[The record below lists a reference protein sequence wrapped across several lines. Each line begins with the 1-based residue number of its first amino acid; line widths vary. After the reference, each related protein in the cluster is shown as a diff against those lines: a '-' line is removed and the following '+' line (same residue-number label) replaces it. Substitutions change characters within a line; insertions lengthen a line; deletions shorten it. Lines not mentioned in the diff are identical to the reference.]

1 MRRLKSKMS
10 SPWLLGF
17 ANRASAVPSALLAQS
32 ATDLLEKAFDSHRLF
47 VVNRHNLS
55 GTSMA
60 DMVHPMAAQP
70 GAGENPVIEVQAV
83 SKLFRTPSEGTI
95 RALHEIDLTIAPGG
109 FITVVGPSGC
119 GKSTLI
125 KLIAGFSAP
134 SSGKI
139 NVQGEEV
146 RGLNTR
152 VGYVPQESKL
162 FPWLTVEENVGFGL
176 DRKRMPKAERES
188 KTDYFIKLAGLAGFE
203 KYYPAQLSGGMSKR
217 ASIMRAL
224 AYEPP
229 VILMDEPFGPLDAQ
243 TRMVLQ
249 DELLKIWEQKRQ
261 TIVFVTHD
269 LVEAI
274 ALADRVVV
282 MTHRPGKIKDI
293 IDVPM
298 TRPRNIFEIH
308 RQEGFDEAY
317 GRLWNIFRH
326 ELNLR
331 TH

>member
-1 MRRLKSKMS
+1 
-10 SPWLLGF
+10 
-17 ANRASAVPSALLAQS
+17 
-32 ATDLLEKAFDSHRLF
+32 
-47 VVNRHNLS
+47 
-55 GTSMA
+55 MA
-60 DMVHPMAAQP
+60 DMLNQP
-70 GAGENPVIEVQAV
+70 PPENRSKDPLVIQVENV
-83 SKLFRTPSEGTI
+83 SKLFRTPNEATI
-95 RALHEIDLTIAPGG
+95 GALEEISLSIGYG
-109 FITVVGPSGC
+109 EFVTVVGPSGC
-119 GKSTLI
+119 GKSTLL
-125 KLIAGFSAP
+125 KLMAGFSAP
-134 SSGKI
+134 SSGQI
-139 NVQGEEV
+139 IFQGQTV
-146 RGLNTR
+146 RGLNTK

-176 DRKRMPKAERES
+176 DSKRYSRKDRERQVNQ
-188 KTDYFIKLAGLAGFE
+188 FINLAGLAGFE

-269 LVEAI
+269 LVEAV

-293 IDVPM
+293 INITM
-298 TRPRNIFEIH
+298 ARPRNIFEIH
-308 RQEGFDEAY
+308 RQEGFDDAY
-317 GRLWNIFRH
+317 GRLWKIFRH
-326 ELNLR
+326 ELNIGA
-331 TH
+331 H

>member
-1 MRRLKSKMS
+1 MLEPMT
-10 SPWLLGF
+10 
-17 ANRASAVPSALLAQS
+17 ATETRAQ
-32 ATDLLEKAFDSHRLF
+32 
-47 VVNRHNLS
+47 N
-55 GTSMA
+55 
-60 DMVHPMAAQP
+60 QP
-70 GAGENPVIEVQAV
+70 QDKLVIQVDDV

-95 RALHEIDLTIAPGG
+95 GALQDVSLTIPYGE

-119 GKSTLI
+119 GKSTLL
-125 KLIAGFSAP
+125 KMIAGFSLP
-134 SSGKI
+134 SSGRI
-139 NVQGEEV
+139 LYQGEEV
-146 RGLNTR
+146 RGLNTK

-176 DRKRMPKAERES
+176 DSKRYPRE
-188 KTDYFIKLAGLAGFE
+188 KRDHQVRHFINLAGLAGFE

-217 ASIMRAL
+217 ASIIRAL

-269 LVEAI
+269 LVEAV

-282 MTHRPGKIKDI
+282 MTHRPGKIKDVI
-293 IDVPM
+293 NVPM
-298 TRPRNIFEIH
+298 SRPRNIFEIH

-326 ELNLR
+326 ELNIK
-331 TH
+331 H

>member
-1 MRRLKSKMS
+1 MIDPTKLPDDAARNGAQAVISVQNVSKVFQT
-10 SPWLLGF
+10 PTQENLG
-17 ANRASAVPSALLAQS
+17 ALL
-32 ATDLLEKAFDSHRLF
+32 H
-47 VVNRHNLS
+47 
-55 GTSMA
+55 
-60 DMVHPMAAQP
+60 
-70 GAGENPVIEVQAV
+70 
-83 SKLFRTPSEGTI
+83 
-95 RALHEIDLTIAPGG
+95 IDLEIQDGE
-109 FITVVGPSGC
+109 FVTVVGPSGC
-119 GKSTLI
+119 GKSTLL
-125 KLIAGFSAP
+125 KLIAGFSPA
-134 SSGKI
+134 SGGRI
-139 NVQGEEV
+139 LFQGEEV

-176 DRKRMPKAERES
+176 HPKRYSRAERERQVS
-188 KTDYFIKLAGLAGFE
+188 YFIGLAGLSGFE

-217 ASIMRAL
+217 ASIIRAL

-249 DELLKIWEQKRQ
+249 DELLKIWGHKRQ

-269 LVEAI
+269 LVEAV

-282 MTHRPGKIKDI
+282 MTHRPGTIKDI
-293 IDVPM
+293 IQVPM
-298 TRPRNIFEIH
+298 KRPRNIFEIH

-326 ELNLR
+326 ELNIGA
-331 TH
+331 H

>member
-1 MRRLKSKMS
+1 M
-10 SPWLLGF
+10 PD
-17 ANRASAVPSALLAQS
+17 LAQARS
-32 ATDLLEKAFDSHRLF
+32 HPAPGANGAVIKVDNVCKAF
-47 VVNRHNLS
+47 
-55 GTSMA
+55 
-60 DMVHPMAAQP
+60 Q
-70 GAGENPVIEVQAV
+70 
-83 SKLFRTPSEGTI
+83 TPSQASLDALANIQLDIHPGEFVTI
-95 RALHEIDLTIAPGG
+95 
-109 FITVVGPSGC
+109 VGPSGC
-119 GKSTLI
+119 GKSTLL
-125 KLIAGFSAP
+125 KLIAGFSAC
-134 SSGKI
+134 SAGRI
-139 NVQGEEV
+139 LFQGDEV
-146 RGLNTR
+146 RGLNTK

-176 DRKRMPKAERES
+176 STKRYSRTDRARQIN
-188 KTDYFIKLAGLAGFE
+188 YFINLAGLAGFE

-217 ASIMRAL
+217 ASIVRAL

-269 LVEAI
+269 LVEAV

-282 MTHRPGKIKDI
+282 MTHRPGRIKDI
-293 IDVPM
+293 IHVPM

-317 GRLWNIFRH
+317 GRLWTIFRH
-326 ELNLR
+326 ELNIGP
-331 TH
+331 H

>member
-1 MRRLKSKMS
+1 ML
-10 SPWLLGF
+10 
-17 ANRASAVPSALLAQS
+17 
-32 ATDLLEKAFDSHRLF
+32 
-47 VVNRHNLS
+47 
-55 GTSMA
+55 MA
-60 DMVHPMAAQP
+60 DTAIQKRADEIRPDGVVIRV
-70 GAGENPVIEVQAV
+70 ENV
-83 SKLFRTPSEGTI
+83 SKLFRTPTEGTI
-95 RALHEIDLTIAPGG
+95 GALQEIDLNISHGE
-109 FITVVGPSGC
+109 FVTVVGPSGC
-119 GKSTLI
+119 GKSTLL

-134 SSGKI
+134 SAGRI
-139 NVQGEEV
+139 LFQGEEV
-146 RGLNTR
+146 RGLNTKT
-152 VGYVPQESKL
+152 GYVPQESKL

-176 DRKRMPKAERES
+176 DSKRFSRHDRERQVS
-188 KTDYFIKLAGLAGFE
+188 QFISLAGLAGFE

-217 ASIMRAL
+217 ASIVRAL

-269 LVEAI
+269 LVEAV

-282 MTHRPGKIKDI
+282 MTHRPGKIKDVI
-293 IDVPM
+293 NVPM

-326 ELNLR
+326 ELMIGA
-331 TH
+331 H

>member
-1 MRRLKSKMS
+1 MT
-10 SPWLLGF
+10 
-17 ANRASAVPSALLAQS
+17 ATETRAQ
-32 ATDLLEKAFDSHRLF
+32 
-47 VVNRHNLS
+47 N
-55 GTSMA
+55 
-60 DMVHPMAAQP
+60 QP
-70 GAGENPVIEVQAV
+70 QDKPVIQVDDV

-95 RALHEIDLTIAPGG
+95 GALQDVSLTIPYGE

-119 GKSTLI
+119 GKSTLL
-125 KLIAGFSAP
+125 KLVAGFSLP
-134 SSGKI
+134 SSGRI
-139 NVQGEEV
+139 LYQGEEV
-146 RGLNTR
+146 RGLNTK

-176 DRKRMPKAERES
+176 DSKRYPRE
-188 KTDYFIKLAGLAGFE
+188 KRDHQVRHFINLAGLAGFE

-217 ASIMRAL
+217 ASIIRAL

-269 LVEAI
+269 LVEAV

-282 MTHRPGKIKDI
+282 MTHRPGKIKDVI
-293 IDVPM
+293 NVPM
-298 TRPRNIFEIH
+298 SRPRNIFEIH

-317 GRLWNIFRH
+317 CRLWNIFRH
-326 ELNLR
+326 ELNIK
-331 TH
+331 H

>member
-1 MRRLKSKMS
+1 MS
-10 SPWLLGF
+10 S
-17 ANRASAVPSALLAQS
+17 VE
-32 ATDLLEKAFDSHRLF
+32 ATQQTES
-47 VVNRHNLS
+47 
-55 GTSMA
+55 
-60 DMVHPMAAQP
+60 QP
-70 GAGENPVIEVQAV
+70 GDNPVIRVEAV
-83 SKLFRTPSEGTI
+83 SKLFRTPGEGVI
-95 RALHEIDLTIAPGG
+95 RALQEISLDIRYGE
-109 FITVVGPSGC
+109 FVTVVGPSGC

-125 KLIAGFSAP
+125 KLIAGFSAV
-134 SSGKI
+134 SAGRI
-139 NVQGEEV
+139 FFEADEV

-176 DRKRMPKAERES
+176 DSKRFPRAERERQVN
-188 KTDYFIKLAGLAGFE
+188 YFIKLAGLTGFE

-269 LVEAI
+269 LVEAV

-293 IDVPM
+293 IEVPM
-298 TRPRNIFEIH
+298 ARPRNIFEIH
-308 RQEGFDEAY
+308 RQKGFDEAY

-326 ELNLR
+326 ELNLQ

>member
-1 MRRLKSKMS
+1 MT
-10 SPWLLGF
+10 
-17 ANRASAVPSALLAQS
+17 
-32 ATDLLEKAFDSHRLF
+32 ATETR
-47 VVNRHNLS
+47 VQN
-55 GTSMA
+55 
-60 DMVHPMAAQP
+60 QP
-70 GAGENPVIEVQAV
+70 QDKLVIQVDDV

-95 RALHEIDLTIAPGG
+95 GALQDVSLTIPYGE

-119 GKSTLI
+119 GKSTLL
-125 KLIAGFSAP
+125 KLVAGFSLP
-134 SSGKI
+134 SSGRI
-139 NVQGEEV
+139 LYQGEEV
-146 RGLNTR
+146 RGLNTK

-176 DRKRMPKAERES
+176 DSKRYPRE
-188 KTDYFIKLAGLAGFE
+188 KRDHQVRHFINLAGLAGFE

-217 ASIMRAL
+217 ASIIRAL

-269 LVEAI
+269 LVEAV

-282 MTHRPGKIKDI
+282 MTHRPGKIKDVI
-293 IDVPM
+293 NVPM
-298 TRPRNIFEIH
+298 SRPRNIFEIH

-326 ELNLR
+326 ELNIK
-331 TH
+331 H

>member
-1 MRRLKSKMS
+1 MLEPMT
-10 SPWLLGF
+10 
-17 ANRASAVPSALLAQS
+17 ATETRAQ
-32 ATDLLEKAFDSHRLF
+32 
-47 VVNRHNLS
+47 N
-55 GTSMA
+55 
-60 DMVHPMAAQP
+60 QP
-70 GAGENPVIEVQAV
+70 QDKPVIQVDDV

-95 RALHEIDLTIAPGG
+95 SALQDVSLTIPYGE
-109 FITVVGPSGC
+109 FITVVGPSGY
-119 GKSTLI
+119 GKSTLL
-125 KLIAGFSAP
+125 KLIAGFSLP
-134 SSGKI
+134 SSGRI
-139 NVQGEEV
+139 LYQGEEV
-146 RGLNTR
+146 RGLNTK

-176 DRKRMPKAERES
+176 DSKRYPRE
-188 KTDYFIKLAGLAGFE
+188 KRDHQVRHFINLAGLAGFE

-217 ASIMRAL
+217 ASIIRAL

-269 LVEAI
+269 LVEAV

-282 MTHRPGKIKDI
+282 MTHRPGKIKDVI
-293 IDVPM
+293 NVPM
-298 TRPRNIFEIH
+298 SRPRNIFEIH

-326 ELNLR
+326 ELNIK
-331 TH
+331 H

>member
-1 MRRLKSKMS
+1 MNSMSDQAALKSAQNQTDCVIRVDNVSKVFQTPS
-10 SPWLLGF
+10 Q
-17 ANRASAVPSALLAQS
+17 ANLRA
-32 ATDLLEKAFDSHRLF
+32 LEKITLDVRSGEF
-47 VVNRHNLS
+47 V
-55 GTSMA
+55 
-60 DMVHPMAAQP
+60 
-70 GAGENPVIEVQAV
+70 
-83 SKLFRTPSEGTI
+83 
-95 RALHEIDLTIAPGG
+95 
-109 FITVVGPSGC
+109 TVVGPSGC
-119 GKSTLI
+119 GKSTLL
-125 KLIAGFSAP
+125 KLIAGFSA
-134 SSGKI
+134 SSAGRI
-139 NVQGEEV
+139 IFQGEEV
-146 RGLNTR
+146 RGLNTK

-176 DRKRMPKAERES
+176 DPKRYSRPDRERQVS
-188 KTDYFIKLAGLAGFE
+188 QFISLAGLAGFE

-217 ASIMRAL
+217 ASIVRAL

-269 LVEAI
+269 LVEAV

-293 IDVPM
+293 IPVPM
-298 TRPRNIFEIH
+298 SRPRNIFEIH
-308 RQEGFDEAY
+308 RQEGFDDAY
-317 GRLWNIFRH
+317 SRLWNIFRH
-326 ELNLR
+326 ELNIG

>member
-1 MRRLKSKMS
+1 MADLAQASSKSAQNQFDFVIRVDNVSKVFQTPS
-10 SPWLLGF
+10 R
-17 ANRASAVPSALLAQS
+17 ANLSAL
-32 ATDLLEKAFDSHRLF
+32 EKITLDVRPGEF
-47 VVNRHNLS
+47 V
-55 GTSMA
+55 
-60 DMVHPMAAQP
+60 
-70 GAGENPVIEVQAV
+70 
-83 SKLFRTPSEGTI
+83 
-95 RALHEIDLTIAPGG
+95 
-109 FITVVGPSGC
+109 TVVGPSGC
-119 GKSTLI
+119 GKSTLL
-125 KLIAGFSAP
+125 KLIAGFSA
-134 SSGKI
+134 SSAGRI
-139 NVQGEEV
+139 LFQGDEI

-176 DRKRMPKAERES
+176 DPKRYSRSDRERQVN
-188 KTDYFIKLAGLAGFE
+188 YFINLAGLAGFE

-217 ASIMRAL
+217 ASIVRAL

-269 LVEAI
+269 LVEAV
-274 ALADRVVV
+274 ALADRVFV

-293 IDVPM
+293 INVPM
-298 TRPRNIFEIH
+298 ARPRNIFEIH

-326 ELNLR
+326 ELNIGA
-331 TH
+331 H

>member
-1 MRRLKSKMS
+1 M
-10 SPWLLGF
+10 
-17 ANRASAVPSALLAQS
+17 ANTAIETSQS
-32 ATDLLEKAFDSHRLF
+32 NWPRNS
-47 VVNRHNLS
+47 
-55 GTSMA
+55 
-60 DMVHPMAAQP
+60 
-70 GAGENPVIEVQAV
+70 PVIQVENV

-95 RALHEIDLTIAPGG
+95 SALQSISLNVPHGE

-119 GKSTLI
+119 GKSTLL
-125 KLIAGFSAP
+125 KLIAGFSPP
-134 SSGKI
+134 SSGRI
-139 NVQGEEV
+139 LCQNEEV
-146 RGLNTR
+146 RGLNTK

-162 FPWLTVEENVGFGL
+162 FPWLTVEQNVGFGL
-176 DRKRMPKAERES
+176 DSKHYPREKREHQVQQ
-188 KTDYFIKLAGLAGFE
+188 FIKLAGLAGFE

-217 ASIMRAL
+217 ASIIRAL
-224 AYEPP
+224 AYEPA

-269 LVEAI
+269 LVEAV

-282 MTHRPGKIKDI
+282 ITHRPGKIKDI
-293 IDVPM
+293 IPVPM
-298 TRPRNIFEIH
+298 KRPRNIFEIH

-326 ELNLR
+326 ELNIG